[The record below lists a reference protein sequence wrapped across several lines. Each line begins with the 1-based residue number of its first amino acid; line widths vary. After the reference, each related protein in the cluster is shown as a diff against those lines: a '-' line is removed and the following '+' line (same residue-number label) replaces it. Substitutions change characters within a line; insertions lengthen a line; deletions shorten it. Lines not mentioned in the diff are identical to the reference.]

1 MQTTDDTATPTVSL
15 ARTLSL
21 RTGGALALL
30 LFLLSRPYTGIQ
42 HDARLY
48 VGFALAKIDPNGIG
62 RDILFTAD
70 GQSGYSLFPPLFLEI
85 VKWLGPST
93 AAFVVPLVGLVLW
106 YLVFRRFVEH
116 VFPPSWTDGQKHA
129 AIIVSLALSPYYGG
143 TGVLRFA
150 EPYATPRVFAE
161 ALVIGALTLLLA
173 GSRWFVAP
181 MAAAAALHPLMTA
194 PSIGVAIW
202 MKVRNARWRVA
213 LLGVALAALLGLIAA
228 SLVVERNSG
237 LLGRFDAEWLA
248 VLEFKR
254 TLVFLRY
261 WNPQDYARTALH
273 FATIGMAWGYL
284 RPNVRQL
291 AGAVM
296 VAVVF
301 GLIATGAGS
310 DAAGHILLSQ
320 AQLWRGMWL
329 LALVASL
336 CVPVLLYQVWATQ
349 PLVVSGGSGDVDKVA
364 TLLLLLA
371 WLVTEV
377 SPNAGP
383 LAVVA
388 ISLWY
393 AARQWPSLSLPPIGV
408 PVVGAVVGLLVV
420 GVVCTQAWIATGVAW
435 SSPDTSMRWN
445 WNYWTL
451 TGVPGALMLAS
462 ALGPLLE
469 NFRSRAFAMSTLS
482 AAALAVVVLKFDSR
496 TRYQRYMEHSL
507 DGYIANGTRLVP
519 SDGRPV
525 IWPHADLEAWSFAG
539 SPSWGSI
546 TQGIPAVFSRELSLE
561 WYRRWSFLESQGM
574 TPRGESAL
582 ATVGNGAEAP
592 STSCPFELGEPVT
605 VITMTDRKIRLK
617 IPKTLQPVSIG
628 KRWTVIGFV
637 GFSQCGING
646 GTSP

>member
-1 MQTTDDTATPTVSL
+1 MHTTDDTATSGVTL
-15 ARTLSL
+15 QRMLSL

-62 RDILFTAD
+62 RDVLFTAD
-70 GQSGYSLFPPLFLEI
+70 GQSGYSLFPPLFLEV

-93 AAFVVPLVGLVLW
+93 AAMVVPLVGLVLW
-106 YLVFRRFVEH
+106 YWVFRRFVEY
-116 VFPPSWTDGQKHA
+116 VFPTTWTDGQKHA

-173 GSRWFVAP
+173 GSRWFAAP

-202 MKVRNARWRVA
+202 MKVRDARWRLA
-213 LLGVALAALLGLIAA
+213 LLGVAVAALLGLIAA
-228 SLVVERNSG
+228 SVLFERSTG
-237 LLGRFDAEWLA
+237 LLGRFDAQWLA

-261 WNPQDYARTALH
+261 WNPQDFARTALH
-273 FATIGMAWGYL
+273 FATLGVAWGYL

-296 VAVVF
+296 VAVLF
-301 GLIATGAGS
+301 GLIATGVGA

-336 CVPVLLYQVWATQ
+336 CVPVLLYQVWA
-349 PLVVSGGSGDVDKVA
+349 VAAGSGVGGRSDVDKVA

-383 LAVVA
+383 LALVA

-393 AARQWPSLSLPPIGV
+393 AARKWPSLSLPPSGV
-408 PVVGAVVGLLVV
+408 PVVGAVVGVLVV
-420 GVVCTQAWIATGVAW
+420 AVVCTQAWIATGVAW

-451 TGVPGALMLAS
+451 TGVPGALMLAG
-462 ALGPLLE
+462 AMGPLLE
-469 NFRSRAFAMSTLS
+469 NVRSRMVAMTVLS
-482 AAALAVVVLKFDSR
+482 AAALVMVATKFDSR
-496 TRYQRYMEHSL
+496 TRYQRYMEQSL
-507 DGYIANGTRLVP
+507 DGYVATGTRLVP

-546 TQGIPAVFSRELSLE
+546 TQGIPAVFSRELALT
-561 WYRRWSFLESQGM
+561 WYSRWTFLEEQGLTPKGEGALAAVGDPAPQLTQTCPGERALLVQ
-574 TPRGESAL
+574 TPRQNRTASL
-582 ATVGNGAEAP
+582 LLKVPKLTQPRKVGGRWQQQISLSFRECRTKAP
-592 STSCPFELGEPVT
+592 
-605 VITMTDRKIRLK
+605 
-617 IPKTLQPVSIG
+617 
-628 KRWTVIGFV
+628 
-637 GFSQCGING
+637 
-646 GTSP
+646 